1 MAYLHQT
8 GWIAPTGQELKSCTT
23 IDDETLQLFK
33 TIVAEKATTYERFY
47 VAPMGRELA
56 DQIKAD
62 RTLESLMRHEYSKLR
77 WAG

>member
-1 MAYLHQT
+1 
-8 GWIAPTGQELKSCTT
+8 
-23 IDDETLQLFK
+23 
-33 TIVAEKATTYERFY
+33 
-47 VAPMGRELA
+47 MGRELA